1 MYQCRNHINNF
12 FWKWQYFKTNSRNG
26 AWGILLFGLSLKH
39 DKMTVGG
46 ILMAHWVFWSTHE
59 RSWPSPQWLVVIM
72 DHVLLRY
79 WIMTL
84 KLCTLQS
91 SVLHTRLGCNTVTL
105 SHNTIIAQ
113 QRHFRY
119 NIICKKI
126 VSMCFL
132 WLLIRNVIGVSK
144 HICIL
149 LFNLFKPLFFMP
161 RSLKITSV
169 DPRWHQVDPC
179 NPGKMVD
186 HDNVF

>member
-1 MYQCRNHINNF
+1 MLMNDADEWCWWMVLMNDADECCLSKQEPRDRSVL

-119 NIICKKI
+119 HIICKKI

-132 WLLIRNVIGVSK
+132 WLLIRNVIGV
-144 HICIL
+144 
-149 LFNLFKPLFFMP
+149 
-161 RSLKITSV
+161 
-169 DPRWHQVDPC
+169 
-179 NPGKMVD
+179 
-186 HDNVF
+186 